1 MARLIV
7 EDFHKTELD
16 QLEPQ
21 VVREIV
27 KKCLWAGAKVVEKEM
42 KNTIEQRHHVVHGY
56 MRDSVSQTD
65 VHEDLDRSY
74 VDIYPQ
80 GTDPRGV
87 SNELKNKIIIN
98 GYYNVVTGKSKR
110 KKDNYINSLTK
121 QITPRVL
128 SVMEY
133 QFNLCIEEL
142 KK

>member
-1 MARLIV
+1 MAKMIV
-7 EDFHKTELD
+7 EDFHKDELD
-16 QLEPQ
+16 ALEPG

-56 MRDSVSQTD
+56 MRDAVSQTE
-65 VHEDLDRSY
+65 VYEDLDRSY

-87 SNELKNKIIIN
+87 VNEMKNKIIVN
-98 GYYNVVTGKSKR
+98 GYYDIVTEKSSR
-110 KKDNYINSLTK
+110 KKDPYIQKMSK
-121 QITPRVL
+121 EIAPRVR
-128 SVMEY
+128 SVMNY
-133 QFNLCIEEL
+133 QFNLCMDEL

>member
-1 MARLIV
+1 MARMIV
-7 EDFHKTELD
+7 DDFHKTELE

-21 VVREIV
+21 VVRGII

-42 KNTIEQRHHVVHGY
+42 KNTIESRHHVVHGY
-56 MRDSVSQTD
+56 MRDSVSQTE
-65 VHEDLDRSY
+65 VFEDIDRSY

-87 SNELKNKIIIN
+87 SNEMKNKIIIN
-98 GYYNVVTGKSKR
+98 GYYDVFTGKSKR
-110 KKDNYINSLTK
+110 KKDPYIKTMAKN
-121 QITPRVL
+121 ITPRVL
-128 SVMEY
+128 AVMEY

>member
-1 MARLIV
+1 
-7 EDFHKTELD
+7 
-16 QLEPQ
+16 
-21 VVREIV
+21 
-27 KKCLWAGAKVVEKEM
+27 
-42 KNTIEQRHHVVHGY
+42 